1 MLVTGKGK
9 AKNTQELIS
18 ASIEALIGALESG
31 HSEVLT
37 SYLNAMARFHY
48 YSFGNI
54 LLIATQK
61 RDASHVAGMY
71 AWNQLGRRVKRGEKG
86 IRYEIALDARFGA
99 ETRKDLPMT
108 PAGREEDGIRLSA

>member
-9 AKNTQELIS
+9 AKDTQEFIT
-18 ASIEALIGALESG
+18 ASVEALIGALESG

-37 SYLNAMARFHY
+37 SYLNEMARFHY

-61 RDASHVAGMY
+61 RDASQRACF
-71 AWNQLGRRVKRGEKG
+71 Q
-86 IRYEIALDARFGA
+86 IAKDGPVLRPARLRHADDGKDRQPESGNESDGA
-99 ETRKDLPMT
+99 PRCQNGDEVPTSR
-108 PAGREEDGIRLSA
+108 A